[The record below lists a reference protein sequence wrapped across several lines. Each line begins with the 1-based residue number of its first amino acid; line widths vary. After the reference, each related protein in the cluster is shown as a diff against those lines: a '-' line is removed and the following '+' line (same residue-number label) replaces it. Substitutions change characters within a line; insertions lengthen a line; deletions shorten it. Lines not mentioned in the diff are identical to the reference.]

1 MTMKTRIFV
10 AMVVLVGVG
19 ASSPGHSLKAS
30 ERAPLAVIVAKS
42 SELSELSSAQLT
54 RMFMGDF
61 VDSGVRRLIPLNRAT
76 ATEEREQFDRVVLGK
91 SPDEMARYWIDRK
104 IRGQSGAPK
113 AVEPVDIYERV
124 IAKLDGAIG
133 YVRVSDI
140 RGDVKVLRIDGKT
153 PTERGYP
160 IRY

>member
-1 MTMKTRIFV
+1 MKNRIFA

-19 ASSPGHSLKAS
+19 ASAPGHSLKAG
-30 ERAPLAVIVAKS
+30 ERVPLAVIVAKS

-54 RMFMGDF
+54 RMFMGEF
-61 VDSGVRRLIPLNRAT
+61 VDNGVRRLIPLNRAT
-76 ATEEREQFDRVVLGK
+76 ATEEREEFDRAVLGK
-91 SPDEMARYWIDRK
+91 PPDEMARYWIDRK

-113 AVEPVDIYERV
+113 AVEPVDVYERV

-133 YVRVSDI
+133 YVRVGDI
-140 RGDVKVLRIDGKT
+140 RGDVKVLRIDGKA
-153 PTERGYP
+153 PTDRGYP

>member
-1 MTMKTRIFV
+1 MTMKNRIFA

-19 ASSPGHSLKAS
+19 ASAPGHSLKAG
-30 ERAPLAVIVAKS
+30 ERVPLAVIVAKS

-54 RMFMGDF
+54 RMFMGEF
-61 VDSGVRRLIPLNRAT
+61 VDNGVRRLIPLNRAT
-76 ATEEREQFDRVVLGK
+76 ATEEREEFDRAVLGK

-113 AVEPVDIYERV
+113 AVEPVDVYERV

-133 YVRVSDI
+133 YVRVGDI
-140 RGDVKVLRIDGKT
+140 RGDVKVLRIDGKA
-153 PTERGYP
+153 PTDRGYP
-160 IRY
+160 LR